1 MVDEEFLKKV
11 AEKVLEGESASWRNK
26 KTELS
31 IAVVGQGRIRELN
44 KKYRKKNRAT
54 DVLAFLYD
62 DSGLASLDARRSG
75 EIVICLREVK
85 KNAKRFSLI
94 FEKELARVLIHGIL
108 HLLRYDHEVS
118 LERAKEME
126 VRQEYYLSKLFSNLT

>member
-108 HLLRYDHEVS
+108 HLLGYNHEKS
-118 LERAKEME
+118 EKEAEKMRKKE
-126 VRQEYYLSKLFSNLT
+126 EYYLKLLFTNH